1 MRELYFTSHLWAK
14 ALCLIA
20 LLMAATSA
28 RAQYSSGIEAS
39 VTDQSGAVIP
49 NAQATLT
56 NQDTQVSQSA
66 TSNSL
71 GLVRILHLPPGRYR
85 ISVTAP
91 GFAGW
96 EQTDIVIEGTDIRTV
111 YPKLNVGTA

>member
-1 MRELYFTSHLWAK
+1 MRESYFTSYLWAK

-20 LLMAATSA
+20 LLIAGATSA

-56 NQDTQVSQSA
+56 NQDTQVS
-66 TSNSL
+66 
-71 GLVRILHLPPGRYR
+71 
-85 ISVTAP
+85 
-91 GFAGW
+91 
-96 EQTDIVIEGTDIRTV
+96 
-111 YPKLNVGTA
+111 